1 MTSGATFTKQKANIV
16 GRPYHRELQLL
27 PQTYGWARR
36 LELNEFVPLVERFR
50 DVPLLVVGSGGS
62 LGVAHLTALAHERCF
77 GVVARACTPLEL
89 PASLPSLSHAGVL
102 ILSAGGKNSDALAAL
117 RLCIECD
124 IRRIGLLCGAK
135 GSPLARLARSRE
147 MVTVAEFKNPAGKDG
162 FLAVNSLLAFA
173 VLILRAYACDSN
185 VPMELPS
192 LIDAHDVSETMHVF
206 SDGDIM
212 SALERDTLLVLHS
225 SELKPSAMDLE
236 SRFTEAAL
244 GHLQPADFRN
254 FAHGRHHWLAKHGS
268 QSAVLALALAADDEL
283 AIKTLRLLPKTIPS
297 VLAKFD
303 GNFPTATIKSLVYS
317 MAVAGAAGSAK
328 GIDPGR
334 PHVPEFGRRIYH
346 LRHWPTRSPSWADA
360 AMSRKRRA
368 LGMGE
373 RNERTRSLIKNA
385 LVSQVSLLNSLTYRA
400 IVVDYDGTLCS
411 VENRLVGPANHLLEA
426 VESLLRAGVTVC
438 VATGRG
444 RSVRSGLQ
452 KSIDSSLWDNLW
464 VSYYNGAE
472 TGRVADN
479 GLPDGRD
486 GVIRG
491 LQRLRNVLELDPLIK
506 EVCELSCR
514 HRQITLVPRSGIS
527 PTRLRLLAQ
536 GHVSQHSP
544 SGTRVYLSGHSVD
557 ILADGVSKKA
567 ALGHLQRLNPSIGP
581 ERVLCIGDQ
590 GAWPGND
597 FELLQHP
604 QALSVDTVSPLLDSG
619 WNLAPAGC
627 RGTEATSYYFGCMKP
642 YEGEVAL
649 RLPEVFK

>member
-1 MTSGATFTKQKANIV
+1 M

-27 PQTYGWARR
+27 PQTYDWARR
-36 LELNEFVPLVERFR
+36 LERDEFVPLVERFR

-77 GVVARACTPLEL
+77 GSVARACTPLEL
-89 PASLPSLSHAGVL
+89 AASLPSLSNAGVL
-102 ILSAGGKNSDALAAL
+102 ILSAGGRNSDVLAAL

-124 IRRIGLLCGAK
+124 IQRIGLLCGAK
-135 GSPLARLARSRE
+135 DSPLARLGRSRE

-173 VLILRAYACDSN
+173 VLILRAYVGDPS
-185 VPMELPS
+185 VPMDLTS
-192 LIDAHDVSETMHVF
+192 LVDADDVSEAMHVF

-225 SELKPSAMDLE
+225 SELKPSALDLE

-254 FAHGRHHWLAKHGS
+254 FAHGRHHWLAKNGS
-268 QSAVLALALAADDEL
+268 RSAVLALALAADDEL
-283 AIKTLRLLPKTIPS
+283 AAKTLRLLPKTVPS
-297 VLAKFD
+297 VLARFD
-303 GNFPTATIKSLVYS
+303 GDFTTATIKSLVYS
-317 MAVAGAAGSAK
+317 MALAGAAGSVK

-346 LRHWPTRSPSWADA
+346 LRHRVKTSPSWTDA
-360 AMSRKRRA
+360 ALSRKCRA
-368 LGMGE
+368 LGIGE
-373 RNERTRSLIKNA
+373 PNERIWNLMRTA
-385 LVSQVSLLNSLTYRA
+385 LASQVSLLNSLSYRA

-411 VENRLVGPANHLLEA
+411 LENRFVGPPNHLVEA
-426 VESLLRAGVTVC
+426 LKSLLQAGLTVC

-452 KSIDSSLWDNLW
+452 KTIDSSLWDNLW
-464 VSYYNGAE
+464 ISYYNGAE
-472 TGRVADN
+472 TGCVADER
-479 GLPDGRD
+479 LPDGRD
-486 GVIRG
+486 GVIPA
-491 LQRLRNVLELDPLIK
+491 LQPLRDALELDPLIK
-506 EVCELSCR
+506 EVSELSCR
-514 HRQITLVPRSGIS
+514 HRQITLMPRPGVS

-536 GHVSQHSP
+536 GHVSRYS
-544 SGTRVYLSGHSVD
+544 SGGTRIYSSGHSVD

-567 ALGHLQRLNPSIGP
+567 VLGHLQRLSPPISP

-597 FELLQHP
+597 FELLQHK

-627 RGTEATSYYFGCMKP
+627 RGTEATSYYFSCMKP
-642 YEGEVAL
+642 YGGEVAL
-649 RLPEVFK
+649 RLPEVSER